1 MTAPQPDAPIELRPA
16 SQFSLKQLTIIYNQT
31 RVDYL
36 VPMPMNI
43 AKMTEYIHVYDVD
56 LENSYV
62 ALEGER
68 MIALGMLGVRSG
80 RAWVT
85 RLGVLPGERRHGLGF
100 QLMDALHGGAQRR
113 GLQFNMLEV
122 IKNNIPAHKLFIRMG
137 YREVGE
143 LLILRRPPGPSRIP
157 PSGTASWLARA
168 DALALLDTR
177 SGLPPW
183 TNQSE
188 SLRNASDIYALQ
200 VRLPDGGE
208 GWLVHQRQRF
218 VMSRFVIQTVAGD
231 PVTVGR
237 ALLAHL
243 HDRFF
248 DLDTQIE
255 NLYVTDPHLAAFY
268 EMGYVVSFRRIEMYR
283 GDLIS

>member
-1 MTAPQPDAPIELRPA
+1 MTSLQPVAPIELRPA

-56 LENSYV
+56 LAGSFV

-68 MIALGMLGVRSG
+68 MIALGMLGVRPG
-80 RAWVT
+80 RAWIT

-100 QLMDALHGGAQRR
+100 QLMDALHSAATERS
-113 GLQFNMLEV
+113 LPFNMLEV
-122 IKNNIPAHKLFIRMG
+122 IKNNAPAHKLFLRLG
-137 YREVGE
+137 YHEVGE
-143 LLILRRPPGPSRIP
+143 LLILRRPPGPARIP
-157 PSGTASWLARA
+157 PIGIATWLARNE
-168 DALALLDTR
+168 ALALLDSR
-177 SGLPPW
+177 PGLPPW

-188 SLRNASDIYALQ
+188 SLRNAPDIYALY
-200 VRLPDGGE
+200 VRLPDGSE
-208 GWLVHQRQRF
+208 GWFVHQRQRF
-218 VMSRFVIQTVAGD
+218 VMSRFVMQTVTGD
-231 PVTVGR
+231 PVTVAR
-237 ALLAHL
+237 SLLAHL

-283 GDLIS
+283 GELIR